1 MRVQVL
7 LKTALYRGR
16 FGADHDQALKGSVME
31 IRGAAE
37 VRDGG
42 LEITVASL
50 HDERGREMESPFGRI
65 FLPQGK
71 IDFYVIEDDA

>member
-16 FGADHDQALKGSVME
+16 FGADHDTELKGSVME
-31 IRGAAE
+31 IRGSAE

-42 LEITVASL
+42 LEVAVSSL
-50 HDERGREMESPFGRI
+50 HDERGRDVPAPFDRI
-65 FLPQGK
+65 FVPASK
-71 IDFYVIEDDA
+71 IDFYVIEDA